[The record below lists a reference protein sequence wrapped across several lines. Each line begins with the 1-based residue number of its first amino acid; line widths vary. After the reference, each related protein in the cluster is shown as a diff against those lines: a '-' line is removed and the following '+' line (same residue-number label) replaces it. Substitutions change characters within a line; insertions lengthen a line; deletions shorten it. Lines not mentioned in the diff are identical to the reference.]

1 MGYIFGFVL
10 VLHTELSVSPCCLGG
25 SSTGVWGSRR
35 NTVGSTASLLEI
47 DPVILIQLL
56 DLKEHS
62 HVESLWGIQPRP
74 PASLIPSQG
83 NALFNKLL

>member
-1 MGYIFGFVL
+1 MLRGLFVS
-10 VLHTELSVSPCCLGG
+10 EPSVSPCRSGG
-25 SSTGVWGSRR
+25 SSAGVRGSRR
-35 NTVGSTASLLEI
+35 SAAGATASLLEI

-83 NALFNKLL
+83 NAL